1 MVSSVCHEGLGE
13 SFTLQNDYEYM
24 NSTTPARFKLIFVNR
39 YFAPDQSATSQILT
53 DLAGGLT
60 RRGFNVH
67 VVCSAQ
73 LYDNPDARLERTE
86 QLAGVTVHRI
96 ATTRFGRH
104 RLAGRAIDYAS
115 FYLSCALKLL
125 KLLTRGDIVVAKTDP
140 PLVSLV
146 CALAVKMRGAAL
158 INWQQDVFP
167 EIASLLG
174 SNPLPRWLDAL
185 LRRWRDAS
193 LRAAKMNVVIGS
205 RMLQYFVRAGIPA
218 AQLCVIEN
226 WADARQVVPKLP
238 SASALRARLGLL
250 DRFVVGY
257 SGNLGRAHEF
267 ETILGAAK
275 ALESEPVF
283 AFLIIGGGAK
293 IPAFKRAVAECG
305 LNNVR
310 FLPYQPRD
318 ALDDSLA
325 AADVHMASL
334 LPSLEGFI
342 VPSKFYGILAAGR
355 PVVFVGDPD
364 GELSRIILAA
374 QCGLVVNVAACDELA
389 TQLCRLRATPNA
401 CAAMGR
407 RARELLSEKY
417 DTRAAIEKWSAML
430 LGLKEQS
437 A

>member
-1 MVSSVCHEGLGE
+1 MSSTAPG
-13 SFTLQNDYEYM
+13 
-24 NSTTPARFKLIFVNR
+24 RFKLIFVNR

-53 DLAGGLT
+53 DLAAGLAQ
-60 RRGFNVH
+60 RGFNVH
-67 VVCSAQ
+67 VVCAAQ
-73 LYDNPDARLERTE
+73 LYDDPDARLARSER
-86 QLAGVTVHRI
+86 LAGVTVHRLV
-96 ATTRFGRH
+96 TTRFGRH

-115 FYLSCALKLL
+115 FYVSCAFKLL
-125 KLLTRGDIVVAKTDP
+125 ILLRRGDIVVAKTDP

-146 CALAVKMRGAAL
+146 CALAVKVRGAAL
-158 INWQQDVFP
+158 VNWQQDVFP

-174 SNPLPRWLDAL
+174 ANPLPRWLDVL
-185 LRRWRDAS
+185 LRRGRDAS

-205 RMLQYFVRAGIPA
+205 RMLQYFIRGGIPA

-226 WADARQVVPKLP
+226 WADAQKVMPKLP
-238 SASALRARLGLL
+238 SASELRARLGLL
-250 DRFVVGY
+250 DRFVVAY

-275 ALESEPVF
+275 ALESDPVF

-293 IPAFKRAVAECG
+293 IPAFKQAVADCG

-310 FLPYQPRD
+310 FLPYQPRE

-325 AADVHMASL
+325 AADVHVASL
-334 LPSLEGFI
+334 LPSLEGFV

-364 GELSRIILAA
+364 GELSRIIHAWK
-374 QCGLVVNVAACDELA
+374 CGLVVNVAAGDELA
-389 TQLCRLRATPNA
+389 TQLCRLQSTPNA

-407 RARELLSEKY
+407 RARELLNEKY
-417 DTRAAIEKWSAML
+417 DTRTGIEKWSAML
-430 LGLKEQS
+430 RGLTVQH

>member
-1 MVSSVCHEGLGE
+1 MSSTVPG
-13 SFTLQNDYEYM
+13 
-24 NSTTPARFKLIFVNR
+24 RFKLIFVNR

-53 DLAGGLT
+53 DLARGLAQ
-60 RRGFNVH
+60 RGFNVH
-67 VVCSAQ
+67 VVCAAQ
-73 LYDNPDARLERTE
+73 LYDDPDARLARSERLT
-86 QLAGVTVHRI
+86 GVTVHRLV
-96 ATTRFGRH
+96 TTRFGRH
-104 RLAGRAIDYAS
+104 RLTGRAIDYAS
-115 FYLSCALKLL
+115 FYVSCALKLL
-125 KLLTRGDIVVAKTDP
+125 RLLRRGDIVVAKTDP

-146 CALAVKMRGAAL
+146 CAFAVKVRGAAL
-158 INWQQDVFP
+158 VNWQQDVFP

-174 SNPLPRWLDAL
+174 ANPLPRWVDGL
-185 LRRWRDAS
+185 LRRGRNAS

-205 RMLQYFVRAGIPA
+205 RMLQYFVRSGIPA

-226 WADARQVVPKLP
+226 WADAQRVMPKLP
-238 SASALRARLGLL
+238 SASELRARLGLL
-250 DRFVVGY
+250 DRFVVAY

-293 IPAFKRAVAECG
+293 IPAFKQAVADCG

-310 FLPYQPRD
+310 FLPYQPRE

-325 AADVHMASL
+325 AADVHLASL
-334 LPSLEGFI
+334 LPSLEGFV

-364 GELSRIILAA
+364 GELSRIIHASK
-374 QCGLVVNVAACDELA
+374 CGLVVNVAACEELA

-401 CAAMGR
+401 CEAMGR
-407 RARELLSEKY
+407 RARELLREKY
-417 DTRAAIEKWSAML
+417 DTRAGIEKWSTML
-430 LGLKEQS
+430 LGLTAQH

>member
-1 MVSSVCHEGLGE
+1 
-13 SFTLQNDYEYM
+13 M
-24 NSTTPARFKLIFVNR
+24 NSTIPPRCKLIFVNR

-53 DLAGGLT
+53 DLAAGLA

-73 LYDNPDARLERTE
+73 LYDDPDARLARSERR
-86 QLAGVTVHRI
+86 AGVTVHRI
-96 ATTRFGRH
+96 ATTRFGR
-104 RLAGRAIDYAS
+104 RQLAGRAIDYAT
-115 FYLSCALKLL
+115 FYVSCAFKLL
-125 KLLTRGDIVVAKTDP
+125 KLVRRGDIVVAKTDP

-146 CALAVKMRGAAL
+146 CALAVKVRGAGL
-158 INWQQDVFP
+158 LNWQQDVFP

-174 SNPLPRWLDAL
+174 ANPLPRWLDAL
-185 LRRWRDAS
+185 LRRGRDAS

-205 RMLQYFVRAGIPA
+205 RMLQYFVRSGIPA

-226 WADARQVVPKLP
+226 WADAEKVTPKLP
-238 SASALRARLGLL
+238 SASELRARLGLL

-275 ALESEPVF
+275 ALEFEPAF

-293 IPAFKRAVAECG
+293 IPAFKQAVADCG
-305 LNNVR
+305 LNNVW

-318 ALDDSLA
+318 ALGDSLA
-325 AADVHMASL
+325 AADVHVASL
-334 LPSLEGFI
+334 LPPLEGFL

-355 PVVFVGDPD
+355 PVVFVGDSD
-364 GELSRIILAA
+364 GELSRII
-374 QCGLVVNVAACDELA
+374 QSSHCGLVVNVGACEELV
-389 TQLCRLRATPNA
+389 TQLWRLRGAPSV

-407 RARELLSEKY
+407 RARELLDGEY
-417 DTRAAIEKWSAML
+417 DTGTGIEKWSAML
-430 LGLKEQS
+430 LGLE
-437 A
+437 ANLV